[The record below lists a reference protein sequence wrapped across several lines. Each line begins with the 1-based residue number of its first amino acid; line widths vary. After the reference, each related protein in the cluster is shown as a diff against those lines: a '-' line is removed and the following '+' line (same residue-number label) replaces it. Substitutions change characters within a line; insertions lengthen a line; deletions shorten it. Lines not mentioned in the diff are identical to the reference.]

1 MLSSLLLLLLLP
13 SLAQEPAKTTPAER
27 AIAQARKAIEK
38 SPARAEPRNALAFA
52 LARRARETSDPAFY
66 GEAQDAVEKS
76 LEISPDN
83 FEGRKAEV
91 WVLLG
96 KHEFGRALAEATVLN
111 RRAPDDILVYGLLAD
126 AAVELGKYDEAEK
139 AVDWM
144 LDLRP
149 GNVPALTRA
158 AYLRELF
165 GDVDGALELMN
176 QAFEQVNPA
185 ETEDRTWILTHVGHL
200 HLSAGRVEQAERA
213 LLAALDLFPGYHYAL
228 AQLARVRAAQGRH
241 AESAGLLR
249 RRCEAAPHPE
259 NHFDLAVAL
268 VKAGKGEEAGPLFAR
283 FERLARREMEGADNA
298 NRELVAYYLDHSRS
312 KDFGKEEAL
321 RIARREAALRRDVPT
336 LDCLAWALSAN
347 GEHAEARLE
356 IEAALAVGTRD
367 ARILFHAG
375 SIAARQGDREAAL
388 AYFTRSLDAN
398 PLSEVAEAARQA
410 LESLGTPKTAAR

>member
-1 MLSSLLLLLLLP
+1 MLSLLLLLP
-13 SLAQEPAKTTPAER
+13 SLAHDPAKPSPAER

-38 SPARAEPRNALAFA
+38 SPARAEPWNALAFS

-66 GEAQDAVEKS
+66 EEAQNAIEKS
-76 LEISPDN
+76 LEISPGN
-83 FEGRKAEV
+83 LEGRKAEV

-111 RRAPDDILVYGLLAD
+111 RRAPDDVLVYGLMAD
-126 AAVELGKYDEAEK
+126 AAAELGRYEEAEK

-200 HLSAGRVEQAERA
+200 HASVGKIGEAEKA

-228 AQLARVRAAQGRH
+228 AQLASVRAAQGRY
-241 AESAGLLR
+241 AEAADLLK

-268 VKAGKGEEAGPLFAR
+268 EKAGKGEEAGPLFAK
-283 FERLARREMEGADNA
+283 FERIARREMEGADNS
-298 NRELVAYYLDHSRS
+298 NRELVAFYLDGARS

-321 RIARREAALRRDVPT
+321 RIARREAGLRRDVLT
-336 LDCLAWALSAN
+336 LDALAWALSAN
-347 GEHAEARLE
+347 GAHAEARRE

-375 SIAARQGDREAAL
+375 SIAARQGDREAARGYL
-388 AYFTRSLDAN
+388 HKSLGAN
-398 PLSEVAEAARQA
+398 PLSEVAEAARRA
-410 LESLGTPKTAAR
+410 LESLEAPKTAAR

>member
-1 MLSSLLLLLLLP
+1 MISLLLLLLPGLV
-13 SLAQEPAKTTPAER
+13 QEPAKTSPAER

-38 SPARAEPRNALAFA
+38 SPARAEPLNALAFS
-52 LARRARETSDPAFY
+52 LARRARETSDPTFY
-66 GEAQDAVEKS
+66 EQAEDAVDKS

-96 KHEFGRALAEATVLN
+96 KHEFGRALAEARVLN
-111 RRAPDDILVYGLLAD
+111 RRAPDDVLVYGLLAD
-126 AAVELGKYDEAEK
+126 AAAELGRYDEAEK

-158 AYLRELF
+158 AYLREVF

-200 HLSAGRVEQAERA
+200 HLSVGKVEEAERA
-213 LLAALDLFPGYHYAL
+213 LTGALDLFPGYHYAL
-228 AQLARVRAAQGRH
+228 AQLARVRTAQGRR
-241 AESAGLLR
+241 AEAADLLK
-249 RRCEAAPHPE
+249 RRCQAAPHPE

-268 VKAGKGEEAGPLFAR
+268 ERAGKGEEAAALFAK
-283 FERLARREMEGADNA
+283 FERLARREMEGADNS

-321 RIARREAALRRDVPT
+321 RIARREAGLRRDVLT

-347 GEHAEARLE
+347 GEHAEARRE

-375 SIAARQGDREAAL
+375 SIAAGQGDREAA
-388 AYFTRSLDAN
+388 AGYFTRSLEAS
-398 PLSEVAEAARQA
+398 PLSEVAEAARKA
-410 LESLGTPKTAAR
+410 LESFGTPKTAAAR

>member
-1 MLSSLLLLLLLP
+1 MLSLLLLLLP
-13 SLAQEPAKTTPAER
+13 SLLQETTPLSPAQR

-38 SPARAEPRNALAFA
+38 SPGRAEPWNALAFA

-66 GEAQDAVEKS
+66 EQAQDAVEKS
-76 LEISPDN
+76 LGISPDN

-96 KHEFGRALAEATVLN
+96 KHQFGRALAEATVLN
-111 RRAPDDILVYGLLAD
+111 KRAPDDVLVYGLMAD
-126 AAVELGKYDEAEK
+126 AAAELGRYDEAEK

-158 AYLRELF
+158 AYLREQF
-165 GDVDGALELMN
+165 GDIDGALELMN
-176 QAFEQVNPA
+176 QAFEQVNPS

-200 HLSAGRVEQAERA
+200 HLAVGKIAEAEKA
-213 LLAALDLFPGYHYAL
+213 LTAALDLFPNYHYAL

-241 AESAGLLR
+241 AEAAELLK

-259 NHFDLAVAL
+259 NHFDVAVAL
-268 VKAGKGEEAGPLFAR
+268 ERAGKAEEAAPLFAK
-283 FERLARREMEGADNA
+283 FERLARREMEGSDNS
-298 NRELVAYYLDHSRS
+298 NRELVAFYLDHARS

-321 RIARREAALRRDVPT
+321 RIARREAGIRRDVLT

-347 GEHAEARLE
+347 DEHATARKE

-375 SIAARQGDREAAL
+375 SIAARQGDREAATGYL
-388 AYFTRSLDAN
+388 RRSLESN
-398 PLSEVAEAARQA
+398 PLSEVAEAAKKA
-410 LESLGTPKTAAR
+410 LETLEPPKTAAR